1 MKTQEHV
8 KGNANAQ
15 GNTKS
20 DRNFVDQKQVK
31 QQAGVSNGGSQHS
44 DQTSGRDAVQK
55 PRRRML

>member
-1 MKTQEHV
+1 MKTNEHV
-8 KGNANAQ
+8 KGNAYLQ

-20 DRNFVDQKQVK
+20 DRNFADQKEIK
-31 QQAGVSNGGSQHS
+31 QQAGISNGGNPRS